1 MYVVRYY
8 LIKRLL
14 LIIPTLLVV
23 SIVVFLLSKIVPQD
37 PVLSQLRFSATD
49 IWDGGEVN
57 SEALYSSTYLE
68 MGLDL
73 PNFYFSVLPD
83 NYPSNLN
90 AISNWQDKKLIK
102 ALITQGYNFDQID
115 PLIHCLSRLR
125 IGEENAE
132 LIQTFYN
139 SAIINQL
146 SVISDLELQ
155 QVVAELDENKST
167 YFVPSIRWHGLDNQ
181 YHQWLSSTLQGQFGR
196 SFISGKT
203 ALSQVRTAMLW
214 TLAITLPAILIT
226 YTLGLIVGFV
236 LGRNPEG
243 KKERLLNHFF
253 YLIYSIPLFWLASLL
268 VVYFTTNEY
277 GAWTNIFPSI
287 GIDIYPGSSTTSQIW
302 MNYHRLLLP
311 IICISL
317 VYVAYIARLFRRSIL
332 DERQATY
339 VMTAYAKGL
348 SDDEVLRKHIVPNAM
363 LPLITLMVGS
373 FPRALGGSVVI
384 ELIFNVPGVG
394 RLLYDSLGLA
404 DWNIVFCIVI
414 IISIVTIVA
423 YLLGDFLYA
432 LVDPRIRYE

>member
-1 MYVVRYY
+1 MRYY
-8 LIKRLL
+8 LIRRLL
-14 LIIPTLLVV
+14 LIFPTLLVV

-49 IWDGGEVN
+49 IWDGREVN

-203 ALSQVRTAMLW
+203 ALSQVSTAMLW

-226 YTLGLIVGFV
+226 YTLGLIVGYV
-236 LGRNPEG
+236 LGRNPKG
-243 KKERLLNHFF
+243 KKERVLNHFF
-253 YLIYSIPLFWLASLL
+253 YLIYSIPMFWLASLL
-268 VVYFTTNEY
+268 VVYFTTNDH
-277 GAWTNIFPSI
+277 GAWTNIFPSV

-311 IICISL
+311 IICISI

-404 DWNIVFCIVI
+404 DWNIVFCIVMT
-414 IISIVTIVA
+414 ISLVTIIA